1 MSDMRVIWTVEVKCT
16 TGEWTTHSEHS
27 NRKDA
32 IDQADMVG
40 GRVARTEVEP
50 G

>member
-1 MSDMRVIWTVEVKCT
+1 MSDMRVIWTVEVRTT
-16 TGEWTTHSEHS
+16 TGEWTVHSEWS

-40 GRVARTEVEP
+40 GRVIRAEVEP
-50 G
+50 A